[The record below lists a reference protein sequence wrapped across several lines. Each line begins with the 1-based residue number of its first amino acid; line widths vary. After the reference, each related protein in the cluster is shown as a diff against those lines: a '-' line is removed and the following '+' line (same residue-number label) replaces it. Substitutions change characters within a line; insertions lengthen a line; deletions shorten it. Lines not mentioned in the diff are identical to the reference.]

1 MWYLHFSS
9 FAQGHSSNSPFQLH
23 TQHSG
28 MPKLSVTYNTL
39 TSGLDLELTI
49 LCIDNKPTKR
59 KVRWLST
66 TCRFSTTK
74 RISQRQM
81 QVLINLHLEAG
92 GVEVKGTP
100 QQSQRVQKERAKTDW
115 HCKGQLIA
123 EFKGNLQKLTS
134 PTRRVLLPPPGMPYP
149 EVIQQIML
157 NRKRGWRTQP
167 EIPSQA
173 SSEAD
178 WCLASQASSEV
189 GWCLASRASSEPDWC
204 LG

>member
-1 MWYLHFSS
+1 MVFALSS

-59 KVRWLST
+59 KVRWYA
-66 TCRFSTTK
+66 
-74 RISQRQM
+74 SQRQM
-81 QVLINLHLEAG
+81 EVLDVLHLEAG
-92 GVEVKGTP
+92 GVEVKGMV
-100 QQSQRVQKERAKTDW
+100 QSQRVQKERAKTDW

-189 GWCLASRASSEPDWC
+189 GWCLASQASSEPDWC
-204 LG
+204 LE

>member
-1 MWYLHFSS
+1 MVFALSS
-9 FAQGHSSNSPFQLH
+9 FAQGHSSESPFQLH
-23 TQHSG
+23 IQHSG

-59 KVRWLST
+59 KVRWYA
-66 TCRFSTTK
+66 
-74 RISQRQM
+74 SQRQM
-81 QVLINLHLEAG
+81 EVLDVLHLEAG
-92 GVEVKGTP
+92 GVEVKGMV
-100 QQSQRVQKERAKTDW
+100 QSQRVQKERAKTDW

-189 GWCLASRASSEPDWC
+189 GWCLASQASSEPDWC
-204 LG
+204 LE

>member
-1 MWYLHFSS
+1 
-9 FAQGHSSNSPFQLH
+9 
-23 TQHSG
+23 

-59 KVRWLST
+59 KVR
-66 TCRFSTTK
+66 CYA
-74 RISQRQM
+74 SQRQM
-81 QVLINLHLEAG
+81 EVLDVLHLEAG
-92 GVEVKGTP
+92 EVEVKGMV
-100 QQSQRVQKERAKTDW
+100 QSQRVQKERAKTDW

-123 EFKGNLQKLTS
+123 EFKGNLQKLAS

-189 GWCLASRASSEPDWC
+189 GWCLASQASSEPDWC
-204 LG
+204 LE

>member
-1 MWYLHFSS
+1 
-9 FAQGHSSNSPFQLH
+9 
-23 TQHSG
+23 

-59 KVRWLST
+59 KVRWYVG
-66 TCRFSTTK
+66 
-74 RISQRQM
+74 QRQM
-81 QVLINLHLEAG
+81 GLLNVLHREAG
-92 GVEVKGTP
+92 GVEVKGMV
-100 QQSQRVQKERAKTDW
+100 QSQRVQKERAKTDW

-189 GWCLASRASSEPDWC
+189 GWCLASQASSEPDWC
-204 LG
+204 LE